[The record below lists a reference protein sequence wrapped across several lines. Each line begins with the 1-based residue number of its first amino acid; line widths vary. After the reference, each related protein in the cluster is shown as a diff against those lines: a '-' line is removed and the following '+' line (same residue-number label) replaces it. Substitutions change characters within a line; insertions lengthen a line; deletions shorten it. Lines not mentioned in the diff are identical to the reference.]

1 MYTSQVL
8 ATLALAMPALVS
20 ASTLYP
26 TMGCYSDVPDL
37 KNMTTNVYNS
47 YGFCTD
53 HCRQGNYKFAVVSQ
67 GDHCACSNAVPPPSF
82 KIDDEKCKIVCP
94 GFPEDFCGSNVSFNV
109 LSVKDSS
116 DFVSSVTSAQ
126 AAATASGGIVVAAS
140 TSTPLTASM
149 ATTTDATWSSASST
163 ASATPTFNAAS
174 SMREGSSLA
183 GVLLAGLTFL
193 L

>member
-94 GFPEDFCGSNVSFNV
+94 GFPEDFCKTKTG
-109 LSVKDSS
+109 
-116 DFVSSVTSAQ
+116 
-126 AAATASGGIVVAAS
+126 
-140 TSTPLTASM
+140 PLPYCSRCFFSPLPPRAEEDKFS
-149 ATTTDATWSSASST
+149 
-163 ASATPTFNAAS
+163 
-174 SMREGSSLA
+174 RLG
-183 GVLLAGLTFL
+183 
-193 L
+193 